1 MAFKKDLASV
11 DIRKRRSIIKIIKIL
26 LSSRPKLLSEVIRN
40 LIEHQQ
46 DMQVV
51 GEVLDPLQLLRVSR
65 QILVDVVII
74 TPLRANGEPKICHLL
89 LVEHPLLKI
98 VTQSASGEAAYLYQ
112 SGMPKKRIDEPSG
125 QVILDLIRE
134 NVLPVVN

>member
-1 MAFKKDLASV
+1 MQ
-11 DIRKRRSIIKIIKIL
+11 KIQVL

-40 LIEHQQ
+40 LIEHQP

-65 QILVDVVII
+65 QIPVDVVII

-89 LVEHPLLKI
+89 LAEHPLLKI
-98 VTQSASGEAAYLYQ
+98 VTQSASGEAVYLYQ
-112 SGMPKKRIDEPSG
+112 SGQIKKHIDEPSG
-125 QVILDLIRE
+125 QAILDVIRE
-134 NVLPVVN
+134 SVLPVVN

>member
-1 MAFKKDLASV
+1 ML
-11 DIRKRRSIIKIIKIL
+11 KIIKVL

-40 LIEHQQ
+40 LIERQP

-65 QILVDVVII
+65 EILVDAIII

-89 LVEHPLLKI
+89 LEAHPRLKI
-98 VTQSASGEAAYLYQ
+98 VTQSASGEVAYLYQ
-112 SGMPKKRIDEPSG
+112 SGLLKKRIDEPSG
-125 QVILDLIRE
+125 QAILDLLRE
-134 NVLPVVN
+134 SVLTVVN

>member
-1 MAFKKDLASV
+1 M
-11 DIRKRRSIIKIIKIL
+11 
-26 LSSRPKLLSEVIRN
+26 
-40 LIEHQQ
+40 
-46 DMQVV
+46 V